1 MVQVP
6 FVGEG
11 GAHAF
16 ESRKLDG
23 GIYYLVHSN
32 CGQSSPATVAVSG
45 RVVVKN
51 PHGYLAGDEY
61 YVKRAYGWLAVV
73 YGVLALV
80 WAVLMLRW
88 YTETADIH
96 KGIFMVIGIG
106 LAQMA
111 ALWWSLSD
119 ANASGVRPA
128 TMACIADVLSVVKE
142 IVSYVL
148 LIAISKG
155 WGVMQEELADCTT
168 RCRLHVVSM
177 LFLPALYFARSVL
190 TYRHSQRFSESLMYG
205 GVLVVVVVNAIVL
218 FWVFRHLSETTVLT
232 KQRNMEKATA
242 MFGKIWSILVFAT
255 VLGIGPV
262 AAHVADIMQ
271 GERLQ
276 MWQLQSVLQEGGGGA
291 VFLIALV
298 LMMHTLAPSKDSL
311 RYDFTAVGVEE
322 GTEGEATPVVWVDDD
337 TLEEERDF
345 GPGPSTYGAKSAHN
359 GGDE

>member
-1 MVQVP
+1 
-6 FVGEG
+6 
-11 GAHAF
+11 
-16 ESRKLDG
+16 
-23 GIYYLVHSN
+23 
-32 CGQSSPATVAVSG
+32 
-45 RVVVKN
+45 N

-232 KQRNMEKATA
+232 KQRNME
-242 MFGKIWSILVFAT
+242 
-255 VLGIGPV
+255 
-262 AAHVADIMQ
+262 
-271 GERLQ
+271 
-276 MWQLQSVLQEGGGGA
+276 
-291 VFLIALV
+291 
-298 LMMHTLAPSKDSL
+298 
-311 RYDFTAVGVEE
+311 
-322 GTEGEATPVVWVDDD
+322 
-337 TLEEERDF
+337 
-345 GPGPSTYGAKSAHN
+345 
-359 GGDE
+359 